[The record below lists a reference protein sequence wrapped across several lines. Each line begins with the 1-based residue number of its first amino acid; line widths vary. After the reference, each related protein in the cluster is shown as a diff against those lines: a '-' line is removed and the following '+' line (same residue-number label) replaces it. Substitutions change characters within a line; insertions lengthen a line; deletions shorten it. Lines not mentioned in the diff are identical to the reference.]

1 MEKQMCE
8 YCGCQEVPAIAQLT
22 AEHDTIVDL
31 MAHVRH
37 ALARDDRDSAAQSCR
52 QMLTVL
58 GPHTSVEEQA
68 LFPAMRAEF
77 TDQIDQLRAE
87 HREIEAVLAA
97 EPTDPDWPV
106 RLLAALHQLR
116 EHILKEQDGVFPAS
130 LAILTPDD
138 WERLDAV
145 RAASR
150 ADVSELGTA

>member
-1 MEKQMCE
+1 MCE
-8 YCGCQEVPAIAQLT
+8 YCGCQDVPAIARLT
-22 AEHDTIVDL
+22 AEHDAIVDL
-31 MAHVRH
+31 IAHVRD
-37 ALARDDRDSAAQSCR
+37 ALARDDLEGAAQTGK
-52 QMLTVL
+52 QMLAVL

-97 EPTDPDWPV
+97 EPTDPDWPT
-106 RLLAALHQLR
+106 RLVAAMHQLR

-130 LAILTPDD
+130 LAILTPED

-145 RAASR
+145 RAAFR
-150 ADVSELGTA
+150 ADRSDLGAA